1 MIDDNINSNST
12 VFFPYFLKSHSS
24 EGPLYISRENSFF
37 DTKISSKEFQL
48 QYNKSFNN
56 FNQCIDNKLS
66 QMINKTNY
74 TNILMKVETLL
85 SQMETI
91 DNDENYMR
99 LSDSFFEL
107 TSVTS
112 NPPNEREDY
121 LRALNLQ
128 NMVLEKMIQYVQKKV
143 D

>member
-1 MIDDNINSNST
+1 MIDDNIKSNST

-107 TSVTS
+107 TSEGRLSESFESSEHGTRKNDTICTKES
-112 NPPNEREDY
+112 RLMY
-121 LRALNLQ
+121 WSRF
-128 NMVLEKMIQYVQKKV
+128 
-143 D
+143 

>member
-1 MIDDNINSNST
+1 
-12 VFFPYFLKSHSS
+12 
-24 EGPLYISRENSFF
+24 
-37 DTKISSKEFQL
+37 
-48 QYNKSFNN
+48 
-56 FNQCIDNKLS
+56 
-66 QMINKTNY
+66 
-74 TNILMKVETLL
+74 MKVETLL

-112 NPPNEREDY
+112 NPPNEREDH

>member
-1 MIDDNINSNST
+1 
-12 VFFPYFLKSHSS
+12 
-24 EGPLYISRENSFF
+24 
-37 DTKISSKEFQL
+37 
-48 QYNKSFNN
+48 
-56 FNQCIDNKLS
+56 
-66 QMINKTNY
+66 
-74 TNILMKVETLL
+74 MKVETLL

>member
-1 MIDDNINSNST
+1 
-12 VFFPYFLKSHSS
+12 
-24 EGPLYISRENSFF
+24 
-37 DTKISSKEFQL
+37 
-48 QYNKSFNN
+48 
-56 FNQCIDNKLS
+56 
-66 QMINKTNY
+66 MINKTNY